1 MTTRVI
7 NIHSKEN
14 YDVDIG
20 RKIRWDPKYPQLEW
34 HNPFRIDENVPDKI
48 KERQRV
54 LTEFRIYLLNQPEL
68 LKQIHELKDKTLGC
82 WCKPLPCHGDIL
94 SELADADN

>member
-7 NIHSKEN
+7 NIHSKEH
-14 YDVDIG
+14 YDVYIG
-20 RKIRWDPKYPQLEW
+20 RRWGPKLPQSKW
-34 HNPFRIDENVPDKI
+34 HNPFRIDENAPDKN

-54 LTEFRIYLLNQPEL
+54 LTEFRIYLSNQPEL

-82 WCKPLPCHGDIL
+82 WCKPLPCHGDVL
-94 SELADADN
+94 AELADR